1 LQQQKQLVL
10 LDDLVNT
17 LTGIWKYSSLDY
29 FLANKGHTNKDIYRA
44 NEYAIRL
51 MHLWDELDRLTVETI
66 SNTTIELEGKI
77 IGKKTE
83 LEQAETSEQ
92 RKRRK
97 AELTLLKILRT
108 QLEDY
113 LHAVR

>member
-1 LQQQKQLVL
+1 MVTALA
-10 LDDLVNT
+10 
-17 LTGIWKYSSLDY
+17 GIWKYSSLDY
-29 FLANKGHTNKDIYRA
+29 FIANKGHTNKDIYRA

-51 MHLWDELDRLTVETI
+51 MHLWDELDILTVGTI
-66 SNTTIELEGKI
+66 RDTIVELEGKI

-83 LEQAETSEQ
+83 LEQAETDER
-92 RKRRK
+92 RKVRK

-113 LHAVR
+113 LRAVR